1 MGYQLSNGHVMT
13 SRDPRRCCEAIRP
26 AILAT
31 AWFLVFFG
39 RLMLR
44 HRLDCFVCAQAGELN
59 PLCFD
64 LRNSS
69 NRSKSRPN
77 RLLSLFSL
85 RRLHFCVAFHVLQ
98 FHVLHFLVR
107 HFQLFVRLVG
117 IFLLT
122 YLLDSHENNSI
133 VATKCQILTLKCRC

>member
-1 MGYQLSNGHVMT
+1 LDYQLSNGHVMT

-31 AWFLVFFG
+31 AWFLVFFD

-85 RRLHFCVAFHVLQ
+85 RRLHFCVAPAISCPAFSCPS
-98 FHVLHFLVR
+98 FSIICAPGR
-107 HFQLFVRLVG
+107 HF
-117 IFLLT
+117 LT
-122 YLLDSHENNSI
+122 YLL
-133 VATKCQILTLKCRC
+133 T